1 MGQWWCWEACVNGAM
16 RTSGIMKSTVVVLG
30 GKYQEGDER
39 PVIETEMDSGGV
51 GRKVSRA

>member
-1 MGQWWCWEACVNGAM
+1 M

-30 GKYQEGDER
+30 GKYQEGDEG

-51 GRKVSRA
+51 GRKV